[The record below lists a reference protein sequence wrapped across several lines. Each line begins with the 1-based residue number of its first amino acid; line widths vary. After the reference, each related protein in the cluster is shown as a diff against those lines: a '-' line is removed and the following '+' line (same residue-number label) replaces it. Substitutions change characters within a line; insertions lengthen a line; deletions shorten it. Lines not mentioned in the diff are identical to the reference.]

1 MNPLPSMLPEIHSL
15 AAAGDCRAGESIIGL
30 VRGMRFRAESIV
42 SRGTASPPGFWYDQD
57 LPEWVV
63 LLTGTASLEFEG
75 GTLHLNAGDWL
86 TIPAHLSHRVATT
99 SADATWLAL
108 HYEADAEREI

>member
-1 MNPLPSMLPEIHSL
+1 MLPEIHSL
-15 AAAGDCRAGESIIGL
+15 ASTGDSHLGESLVELVHGL
-30 VRGMRFRAESIV
+30 RFRAESIV

-63 LLTGTASLEFEG
+63 LLTGTASLEFES

-86 TIPAHLSHRVATT
+86 TIPANLRHRVAAT

-108 HYEADAEREI
+108 HYETDAGREI